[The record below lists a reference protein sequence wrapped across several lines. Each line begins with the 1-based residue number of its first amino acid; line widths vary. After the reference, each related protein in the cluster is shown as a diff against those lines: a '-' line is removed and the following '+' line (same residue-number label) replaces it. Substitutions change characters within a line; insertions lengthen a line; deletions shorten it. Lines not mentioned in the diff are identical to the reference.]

1 MPLTDAQIERYSRQ
15 IIVPHVGGR
24 GQERICAGRVVVA
37 GDPPDIEAPLAYL
50 VGAGVSTIFV
60 SASHSD
66 SGESE
71 SIARLHSL
79 NPEVT
84 VAALPENAAG
94 VDLALIVIGSA
105 GAVQVA
111 RSVVDRIAANAFVIA
126 RLDAPGKIVVL
137 PTRSPCPRCADAA
150 PLLRANFGA
159 RGEAAEFIAMLA
171 TAEAFKLVAGYAE
184 NPAPASI
191 EFARYATS
199 VHSVSASAGCACVRN
214 PSQP

>member
-24 GQERICAGRVVVA
+24 GQERIIAARVILAGEA
-37 GDPPDIEAPLAYL
+37 PDVEAPLAYL

-60 SASHSD
+60 LPSQSSA
-66 SGESE
+66 SE
-71 SIARLHSL
+71 SIARMRSL

-84 VAALPENAAG
+84 VAALPDSAPG
-94 VDLALIVIGSA
+94 VDLALVIIGSA
-105 GAVQVA
+105 DATQVA
-111 RSVVDRIAANAFVIA
+111 RSVVDRIAANAFVTA
-126 RLDAPGKIVVL
+126 RLDVPGKIVVL

-150 PLLRANFGA
+150 RLLEANFGA
-159 RGEAAEFIAMLA
+159 RSEAAEFIAMLA

-191 EFARYATS
+191 EFAGYATS
-199 VHSVSASAGCACVRN
+199 VRSVTASAECPCARN
-214 PSQP
+214 PPSP